1 MFTGLIEA
9 VGELVARE
17 IFQHGE
23 RLHITAPIAGELS
36 VGDSIATS
44 GVCLTVT
51 ALTSSAWSVDV
62 SPETLRVTTLGQIEP
77 GRLVNLERPLRVGGS
92 FGGHFVQG
100 HVDGVGRLLGVVE
113 EGDFHRITVSYP
125 AVLAPFMVSK
135 GAIAVDGVSLTIA
148 DLRNGEFDAQLVPH
162 TWRAT
167 ALQRARTG
175 DAVNLECDM
184 LGKYVIRFLEL
195 RAP

>member
-1 MFTGLIEA
+1 MFTGLIES

-17 IFQHGE
+17 IFEHGE
-23 RLHITAPIAGELS
+23 RLHITAPIADALS
-36 VGDSIATS
+36 VGDSISTS

-62 SPETLRVTTLGQIEP
+62 SPETLRVTTLGKIEP
-77 GRLVNLERPLRVGGS
+77 GRLVNVERPLRVGAS
-92 FGGHFVQG
+92 LGGHFVQG
-100 HVDGVGRLLGVVE
+100 HVDGVGSLVDVAE
-113 EGDFHRITVSYP
+113 EGEFHRITVSYP

-148 DLRNGEFDAQLVPH
+148 DLRNGEFDVQIVPH

-167 ALQRARTG
+167 ALQRARVG
-175 DAVNLECDM
+175 DPVNLECDM
-184 LGKYVIRFLEL
+184 LGKYVIRFLEF